1 MPRKL
6 DYIKLPIPRYYVPKQ
21 KKRGKNVKNST
32 KKAGKM

>member
-6 DYIKLPIPRYYVPKQ
+6 DFIKLPIPRYYVPK
-21 KKRGKNVKNST
+21 KKSGKNVKKDT